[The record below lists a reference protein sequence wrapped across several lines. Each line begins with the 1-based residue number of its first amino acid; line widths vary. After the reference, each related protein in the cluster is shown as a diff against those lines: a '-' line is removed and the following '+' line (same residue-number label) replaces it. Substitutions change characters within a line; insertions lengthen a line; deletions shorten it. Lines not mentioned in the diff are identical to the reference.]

1 MKRLGAIL
9 ATAALAA
16 APVPGGRSPGLGRHR
31 RHVTK
36 TEFKKVRGGWSIKR
50 VHNTFDTAGKQSLF
64 MSGYQSREYKACVK
78 PSWSI
83 IMVDYEKKAG
93 VWRVSSKMAMWG

>member
-16 APVPGGRSPGLGRHR
+16 APVLVVAAPASADTPGC
-31 RHVTK
+31 VTK
-36 TEFKKVRGGWSIKR
+36 TEFKKVREGWSIKR
-50 VHNTFDTAGKQSLF
+50 VHNTFDTAGKQSMF